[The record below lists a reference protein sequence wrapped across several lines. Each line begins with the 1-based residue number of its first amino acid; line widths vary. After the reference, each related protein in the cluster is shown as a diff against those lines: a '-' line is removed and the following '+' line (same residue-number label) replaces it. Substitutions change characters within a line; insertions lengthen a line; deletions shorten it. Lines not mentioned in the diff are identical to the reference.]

1 MTERGEGWIMTRV
14 TLVLDDG
21 KEMVMYHWLHQ
32 MWQPSQEGNMG
43 GDPRA
48 SPWRWKVQPWP

>member
-1 MTERGEGWIMTRV
+1 MTRV